1 MTVSAAAHPGRRTHE
16 GPSPPLRGMGTM
28 CGMKL
33 VARIRSSIRP
43 LLLAGGLAGG
53 LLLVGAPSVAGQS
66 APILTSHITDQAG
79 ILGSD
84 QSRVQSAMDGLLS
97 HQNVELWLLIVPS
110 LNGMTA
116 PDLAAGTFTANG
128 FGGNDAVLVI
138 GVTEHRYGWAEDT
151 ATGLP
156 IAQIQ
161 NLIDADATPLF
172 ANGYYADGIIDFV
185 TALGQKIDSVR
196 APVATPATQAT
207 QAGPGPAAAG
217 TAGSSDNSGLTALL
231 WAVVA
236 ILLLGCGIAVLM
248 LWIRSWRRGRITAEE
263 RDKQTGDLARQ
274 ANKLLVDTDDALQ
287 QAVQEVGFAQA
298 EFDDSDVKPYS
309 DAVAAA
315 QAELKQAFTIRQQLD
330 DSTPEDQPTRAKM
343 YGEIIAHCQA
353 ASAEVDDQAK
363 RLDTLR
369 DLEKTA
375 PAALAA
381 LPKAI
386 DALQA
391 RLPEIQAAQ
400 KTLSGYAP
408 TSWAAVKGN
417 AEEADK
423 RGHFAETQIAA
434 GKAALAATPPDSAGA
449 ARAARSAQEAVAQA
463 NQLLDAIV
471 QLAAALDDARSKI
484 KDALAA
490 ADADIAAA
498 KKALAATA
506 PNTPLGT
513 TAADL
518 AKAEDLLRST
528 RQAGAAAA
536 PDPIAAL
543 KAVQAAHTTAD
554 QVLSGIREASS
565 QQGRDAAAY
574 LIAHQSASA
583 SIAQAQTFV
592 NARNQGVGRI
602 ARTRLAEAQR
612 HLGQAE
618 TLAATDLATAV
629 TEANVATNLATSAY
643 TLASSDFVDFE
654 RGGSPGGMGDGGGG
668 AGQVGSAIGGAI
680 IGGIIGGMQGG
691 GRRGG
696 GFGGSRWGSGG
707 GWTGGGAGGSGGL
720 GGFGGFGGGGVHSG
734 GGGWSGG
741 GGGGVHSGGGGW

>member
-1 MTVSAAAHPGRRTHE
+1 
-16 GPSPPLRGMGTM
+16 
-28 CGMKL
+28 
-33 VARIRSSIRP
+33 

-53 LLLVGAPSVAGQS
+53 LLLAGAPLASAQS
-66 APILTSHITDQAG
+66 APVLTGHITDQAG
-79 ILGSD
+79 VLGSD
-84 QSRVQSAMDGLLS
+84 HSRVQSAMDDLLS

-116 PDLAAGTFTANG
+116 PDLASGTFTANG

-138 GVTEHRYGWAEDT
+138 AVKDHRYGWAEDT

-156 IAQIQ
+156 IAQVQ
-161 NLIDADATPLF
+161 SLVDANATPLF

-185 TALGQKIDSVR
+185 AALGQKIDSVR

-207 QAGPGPAAAG
+207 QAGPGSAAAG
-217 TAGSSDNSGLTALL
+217 TGSSPDNSGLTTVL
-231 WAVVA
+231 WAVIA
-236 ILLLGCGIAVLM
+236 ILLIGCGIAVLM
-248 LWIRSWRRGRITAEE
+248 LWIRSWRRGRMTAEE

-298 EFDDSDVKPYS
+298 EFADSDVKPYS

-315 QAELKQAFTIRQQLD
+315 QAELKAAFAIKQQLD
-330 DSTPEDQPTRAKM
+330 DSTPEDDATRAKM
-343 YGEIIAHCQA
+343 YGDIIAHCQA
-353 ASAEVDDQAK
+353 ANAKVDEQAK

-381 LPKAI
+381 LPNAI

-423 RGHFAETQIAA
+423 RGHFAETQVAA

-449 ARAARSAQEAVAQA
+449 ARAARAAQEAVAQA

-471 QLAAALDDARSKI
+471 QLAAALDDARGKI
-484 KDALAA
+484 NDEIAA

-498 KKALAATA
+498 KKAIDAAPPNA
-506 PNTPLGT
+506 PMGPS
-513 TAADL
+513 AADL
-518 AKAEDLLRST
+518 AKAESLLTGARK
-528 RQAGAAAA
+528 AGTEAT

-543 KAVQAAHTTAD
+543 KAVQAAHASAD
-554 QVLSGIREASS
+554 QVLSGVRDAST
-565 QQGRDAAAY
+565 QQQRSAAAY
-574 LIAHQSASA
+574 LIAHQSANA
-583 SIAQAQTFV
+583 SITQARSYVAT
-592 NARNQGVGRI
+592 RSDGVGTQ
-602 ARTRLAEAQR
+602 ARTRLAEAER
-612 HLGQAE
+612 HMAQCEA
-618 TLAATDLATAV
+618 LAATDLDGAVREASTAH
-629 TEANVATNLATSAY
+629 ELAEEAISLANV
-643 TLASSDFVDFE
+643 DFTTYDR
-654 RGGSPGGMGDGGGG
+654 RGGSGVSGSPTPGYRPPP
-668 AGQVGSAIGGAI
+668 GSGSGSFGGAI
-680 IGGIIGGMQGG
+680 LGGIVGGMLSGG

-696 GFGGSRWGSGG
+696 GFGGTPWGSGG
-707 GWTGGGAGGSGGL
+707 GWTGGGAGRSGGL

>member
-1 MTVSAAAHPGRRTHE
+1 
-16 GPSPPLRGMGTM
+16 
-28 CGMKL
+28 MKL
-33 VARIRSSIRP
+33 LTRICAPIRP
-43 LLLAGGLAGG
+43 LLLAAGLAAV
-53 LLLVGAPSVAGQS
+53 LLPAAVPFAAAQS
-66 APILTSHITDQAG
+66 APVLTSQVTDQAG
-79 ILGSD
+79 VLGAD
-84 QSRVQSAMDGLLS
+84 QGRVQTALDGLLKNE
-97 HQNVELWLLIVPS
+97 NVQLWLVLVPS
-110 LNGMTA
+110 LDGTTA
-116 PDLAAGTFTANG
+116 PDLATATFTANG

-138 GVTEHRYGWAEDT
+138 SVGDHRYGWAEET

-156 IAQIQ
+156 IATIQ
-161 NLIDADATPLF
+161 SLMDADATPLF

-185 TALGQKIDSVR
+185 TALGSNIDAAR
-196 APVATPATQAT
+196 APGVGQTN
-207 QAGPGPAAAG
+207 PGSVPVGAA
-217 TAGSSDNSGLTALL
+217 SSVDTSGLTTFLWVLIAVLL
-231 WAVVA
+231 VGCGIA
-236 ILLLGCGIAVLM
+236 ILLLWL
-248 LWIRSWRRGRITAEE
+248 RSWRRGRLTAEE

-330 DSTPEDQPTRAKM
+330 DSTPEDDATRAKM
-343 YGEIIAHCQA
+343 YGDIIAHCQA
-353 ASAEVDDQAK
+353 ANAEVDEQAK
-363 RLDTLR
+363 RLDALR

-386 DALQA
+386 DALKA

-408 TSWAAVKGN
+408 TSWASVKGN

-434 GKAALAATPPDSAGA
+434 GKAALAATPPDTAGA

-471 QLAAALDDARSKI
+471 QLAAALEDARSKI
-484 KDALAA
+484 KDELAA

-528 RQAGAAAA
+528 RQAGTAAA
-536 PDPIAAL
+536 PDPISAL
-543 KAVQAAHTTAD
+543 KAIQSAHASAD

-574 LIAHQSASA
+574 LIAHQSATA

-592 NARNQGVGRI
+592 DARSNGVGRV

-618 TLAATDLATAV
+618 ALAATDLSTAV

-654 RGGSPGGMGDGGGG
+654 RGGSPRGSGGGG
-668 AGQVGSAIGGAI
+668 AGTAGGGATQTGGDIGGAI
-680 IGGIIGGMQGG
+680 IGGLIGGMLGG

-696 GFGGSRWGSGG
+696 GFGGTRWGSGG
-707 GWTGGGAGGSGGL
+707 GWTGGGGFSGGPGG

-741 GGGGVHSGGGGW
+741 GGGVHSGGGGW

>member
-1 MTVSAAAHPGRRTHE
+1 
-16 GPSPPLRGMGTM
+16 
-28 CGMKL
+28 MKL
-33 VARIRSSIRP
+33 LTRICSPIRP
-43 LLLAGGLAGG
+43 LLLAAGLAAV
-53 LLLVGAPSVAGQS
+53 LLPAAVPFAAAQS
-66 APILTSHITDQAG
+66 APVLTSQVTDQAG
-79 ILGSD
+79 VLGAE
-84 QSRVQSAMDGLLS
+84 QGRVQTALDGLLKNE
-97 HQNVELWLLIVPS
+97 NVQLWLVLVPS
-110 LNGMTA
+110 LNGATA
-116 PDLAAGTFTANG
+116 PDLATSIFTANG

-138 GVTEHRYGWAEDT
+138 SVGDHRYGWAEDT

-156 IAQIQ
+156 IAKIQ
-161 NLIDADATPLF
+161 SLMDADATPLF

-185 TALGQKIDSVR
+185 TALGSSIDAAR
-196 APVATPATQAT
+196 AP
-207 QAGPGPAAAG
+207 AAG
-217 TAGSSDNSGLTALL
+217 QTNPGSVPVGAAGSVDTSGLTTFLWVLIAVLL
-231 WAVVA
+231 VGCGMA
-236 ILLLGCGIAVLM
+236 ILLLWL
-248 LWIRSWRRGRITAEE
+248 RSWRRGRLSAEE

-330 DSTPEDQPTRAKM
+330 DSTPEDDATRAKM
-343 YGEIIAHCQA
+343 YGDIIAHCQA
-353 ASAEVDDQAK
+353 ANAEVDEQAK
-363 RLDTLR
+363 RLDALR

-386 DALQA
+386 DALKA

-408 TSWAAVKGN
+408 TSWASVKGN

-423 RGHFAETQIAA
+423 RGHFAETQVAA

-471 QLAAALDDARSKI
+471 QLAAALEDARSKI
-484 KDALAA
+484 KDELAA

-518 AKAEDLLRST
+518 AKADDLLRST
-528 RQAGAAAA
+528 RQAGTAAA
-536 PDPIAAL
+536 PDPISAL
-543 KAVQAAHTTAD
+543 KAIQSAHASAD

-574 LIAHQSASA
+574 LIAHQSATA
-583 SIAQAQTFV
+583 SISQAQTFV
-592 NARNQGVGRI
+592 DARSNGVGRV

-618 TLAATDLATAV
+618 ALAATDLSTAV

-654 RGGSPGGMGDGGGG
+654 RGGSPRGSGGGG
-668 AGQVGSAIGGAI
+668 TGTAGGGATQIGGAIGGAI
-680 IGGIIGGMQGG
+680 IGGLIGGMLGG
-691 GRRGG
+691 GGRGG
-696 GFGGSRWGSGG
+696 GFGGTRWGSGG
-707 GWTGGGAGGSGGL
+707 GWTGGGGFSGGPGG

-741 GGGGVHSGGGGW
+741 GGGVHSGGGGW

>member
-1 MTVSAAAHPGRRTHE
+1 MNPAARFCSLIRR
-16 GPSPPLRGMGTM
+16 
-28 CGMKL
+28 
-33 VARIRSSIRP
+33 
-43 LLLAGGLAGG
+43 
-53 LLLVGAPSVAGQS
+53 LLLVGGVAGGLFLAGAPHAAAQS

-79 ILGSD
+79 VLGSD
-84 QSRVQSAMDGLLS
+84 QSRVQSALDGLLG
-97 HQNVELWLLIVPS
+97 HENVELWLVLVPS

-116 PDLAAGTFTANG
+116 PDLATGIFTANG
-128 FGGNDAVLVI
+128 LGGNDSVLVI
-138 GVTEHRYGWAEDT
+138 AVGDHRYGWAEET

-156 IAQIQ
+156 ITEIQ
-161 NLIDADATPLF
+161 SLIDTDAAPLF

-196 APVATPATQAT
+196 AP
-207 QAGPGPAAAG
+207 AAG
-217 TAGSSDNSGLTALL
+217 STDAGTTAGGAAGSVDTSGLTNLL
-231 WAVVA
+231 WALIA
-236 ILLLGCGIAVLM
+236 IILIGCGIAVLM
-248 LWIRSWRRGRITAEE
+248 LWVRSWRRGRLSAEE

-315 QAELKQAFTIRQQLD
+315 QAELKQAFAIRQQLD
-330 DSTPEDQPTRAKM
+330 DSTPEDDATRAKM
-343 YGEIIAHCQA
+343 YGDIIAHCQA
-353 ASAEVDDQAK
+353 ANAKVDEQAK
-363 RLDTLR
+363 RLDALR
-369 DLEKTA
+369 DLEKAA

-386 DALQA
+386 DALKA

-423 RGHFAETQIAA
+423 RGHFAETQVAA
-434 GKAALAATPPDSAGA
+434 GKAALAATPPDSAAA
-449 ARAARSAQEAVAQA
+449 ARAARAAQEAVAQA

-471 QLAAALDDARSKI
+471 QLAAALEDARSKI

-490 ADADIAAA
+490 ADADIATA
-498 KKALAATA
+498 KKALTAAA

-518 AKAEDLLRST
+518 ANAEDLLKST
-528 RQAGAAAA
+528 RRAGATAA

-543 KAVQAAHTTAD
+543 KAVQAAHTSAD

-574 LIAHQSASA
+574 LIAHQSATA

-592 NARNQGVGRI
+592 DARSNGVGRV

-618 TLAATDLATAV
+618 TLAATDASAAV
-629 TEANVATNLATSAY
+629 TEANVATNLGTSAY
-643 TLASSDFVDFE
+643 TLAHSDFVDFE
-654 RGGSPGGMGDGGGG
+654 RGGSPRGSGGGG
-668 AGQVGSAIGGAI
+668 VGVGGSGAAQIGAAIGGAL
-680 IGGIIGGMQGG
+680 IGGVIGSMLGG

-696 GFGGSRWGSGG
+696 GFGGTPWGSGG
-707 GWTGGGAGGSGGL
+707 GWTGGGPGRPTGL
-720 GGFGGFGGGGVHSG
+720 GGFGGFGGGGGVHSG
-734 GGGWSGG
+734 GGGWGGG